1 MLHIG
6 SINFDL
12 DFFLRYLFNPPESIT
27 EGVAMTIV
35 IALLAQTIGVV
46 LGFMIALLR
55 LSRRRP
61 LRAFAAFYSWAW
73 RGTPVLVQLLIVY
86 TGVAAAGVYRYPEF
100 DLGPWTVSGPLQAAL
115 IALSLNE
122 AAYMSEIFRGAIQS
136 IDRGQLDAARAI
148 GMKPWAALRWVVLP
162 QAMRVVM
169 PPLGNELTLMIKGTS
184 LLSVIGVHE
193 LFGTVQNINS
203 ATFRTFELFL
213 IAAIWYL
220 AMTTVMSLVQRL
232 VERRLAR
239 HELPVAAGVPR
250 GAPRTLTS
258 VLR

>member
-12 DFFLRYLFNPPESIT
+12 DFFLHYLFSPPEEIKS
-27 EGVAMTIV
+27 GVLMTIV
-35 IALLAQTIGVV
+35 IALLAQAIGVM
-46 LGFMIALLR
+46 LGFLVAMMK
-55 LSRRRP
+55 LSRLRI
-61 LRAFAAFYSWAW
+61 LRALASFYSWAW

-86 TGVAAAGVYRYPEF
+86 TGVAAVGIYRYPEF
-100 DLGPWTVSGPLQAAL
+100 DIGPWAVPGPLQAAL

-122 AAYMSEIFRGAIQS
+122 AAYMGEIFRGAIQS
-136 IDRGQLDAARAI
+136 VDRGQLDAARAI
-148 GMKPWAALRWVVLP
+148 GMKPWTALRWVVLP

-184 LLSVIGVHE
+184 LLSVIGVRE
-193 LFGTVQNINS
+193 LFGTVENINS

-239 HELPVAAGVPR
+239 HELPVSVSF
-250 GAPRTLTS
+250 PRTLTS
-258 VLR
+258 LTR